1 MACIDNQI
9 VPTPPKDW
17 TPPPGWRP
25 PNEKDRSTGL
35 YVHIAIILFIMPKPV
50 YFSTTKFKQQLI
62 MGYTQK
68 TVGTKQPILVMKEGI
83 KEHFLAII
91 TTCDLV
97 RDIALIY
104 AISNYIP

>member
-1 MACIDNQI
+1 MACINNQI

-25 PNEKDRSTGL
+25 PNEKDDPTSL
-35 YVHIAIILFIMPKPV
+35 YVYYTTSSTILINLSNLLYSSPAKL
-50 YFSTTKFKQQLI
+50 QQQSI

-68 TVGTKQPILVMKEGI
+68 TVGTKQLVPVTKEGI
-83 KEHFLAII
+83 KEYFLAII

-97 RDIALIY
+97 RKFY
-104 AISNYIP
+104 SHPHYI